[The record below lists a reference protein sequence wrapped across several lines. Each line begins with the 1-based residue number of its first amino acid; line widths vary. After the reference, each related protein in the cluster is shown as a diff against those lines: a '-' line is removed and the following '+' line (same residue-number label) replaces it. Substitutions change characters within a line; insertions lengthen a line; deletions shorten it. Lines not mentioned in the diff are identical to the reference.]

1 MRRGGS
7 VEATRADGAAAERSA
22 GALWWG
28 DREESAAHGAC
39 GLVAAHQPAEHQ
51 GGGSEGGEA
60 AGGDE
65 VAARME
71 IRRRWRSGASGLW
84 VGWVRAAAA
93 WRGQVGSDGEQ

>member
-1 MRRGGS
+1 M
-7 VEATRADGAAAERSA
+7 
-22 GALWWG
+22 WWG

-71 IRRRWRSGASGLW
+71 IRRKRVAGGL
-84 VGWVRAAAA
+84 GPGCRGMSRAGGVR
-93 WRGQVGSDGEQ
+93 RRTVR